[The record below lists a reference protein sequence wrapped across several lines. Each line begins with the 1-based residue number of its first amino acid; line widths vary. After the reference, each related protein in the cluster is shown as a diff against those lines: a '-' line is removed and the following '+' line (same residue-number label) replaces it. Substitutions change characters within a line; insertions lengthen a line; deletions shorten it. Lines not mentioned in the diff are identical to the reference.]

1 MKILENR
8 KMSCKVSG
16 HSNNFLL
23 WFAMIHAGLDSW
35 DEDVSTELSSS
46 SAGLCKAERSAGCTL
61 DAWTTTGLTKREAE
75 VTPVLHFLFL
85 FAGHAFICRRLWFCE
100 LYFWSGGAATLATMF
115 GVHAGPGPAVIG
127 DHETMDASASIFALS
142 WSCALARFLAQTGWH
157 SMSICQYDLHLMLC
171 EYSVFH
177 GTMVHS
183 QPFPLS
189 TFCRPWIFA
198 MISCCHVA
206 CAPCHVGCGC
216 ALQGDPTCWL
226 GEITYETC
234 CLPPP
239 HGNPQCWDATYTFQ
253 RCCREVEAAVDIN
266 AVEEISDLG
275 GCELNIFQ
283 EFKLRAGAWYRN
295 GTPNLVLFQEFG
307 YISRRFDSMYRTDRS
322 SCVRRY

>member
-1 MKILENR
+1 MSIWFTFDALWIQCFPWHHGPQPTISAIHILPTHG
-8 KMSCKVSG
+8 SSP
-16 HSNNFLL
+16 
-23 WFAMIHAGLDSW
+23 WFPAAMW
-35 DEDVSTELSSS
+35 RV
-46 SAGLCKAERSAGCTL
+46 R
-61 DAWTTTGLTKREAE
+61 
-75 VTPVLHFLFL
+75 
-85 FAGHAFICRRLWFCE
+85 
-100 LYFWSGGAATLATMF
+100 LATW
-115 GVHAGPGPAVIG
+115 VVAV
-127 DHETMDASASIFALS
+127 
-142 WSCALARFLAQTGWH
+142 
-157 SMSICQYDLHLMLC
+157 
-171 EYSVFH
+171 
-177 GTMVHS
+177 
-183 QPFPLS
+183 
-189 TFCRPWIFA
+189 
-198 MISCCHVA
+198 
-206 CAPCHVGCGC
+206 